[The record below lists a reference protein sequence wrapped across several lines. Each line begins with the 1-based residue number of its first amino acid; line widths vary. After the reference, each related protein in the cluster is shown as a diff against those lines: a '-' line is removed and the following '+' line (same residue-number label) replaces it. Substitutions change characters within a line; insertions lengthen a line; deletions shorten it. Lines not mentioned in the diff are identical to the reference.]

1 MQQRFFVYVE
11 GSIPRIYRIPV
22 SHTARLLNEL
32 ADRNPEVFDSLAA
45 AKEAAL
51 TIINQRPKRKSLAIT
66 KSSFLPSTENED
78 LRRTIDDLTEDD
90 VERFRF

>member
-1 MQQRFFVYVE
+1 MRDNDSQELVNAL
-11 GSIPRIYRIPV
+11 
-22 SHTARLLNEL
+22 TAVCFQLGIGWNKKHKRTWNYLK
-32 ADRNPEVFDSLAA
+32 AHDWKAA